1 MKTNTSKTPE
11 ITTSAVRGFDFKPIK
26 GQRARLIDLS
36 TDPNYQR
43 LIDAYQHAE
52 FAKCKELLAP
62 LEERYPQHPGLL
74 KFNEDLQMKLSL
86 RSVADIIKKEKKR
99 EKRKATF
106 NLSLFAVIATFLTMM
121 VLMFSNVYFKNVV
134 VANQL
139 EQETSQLSLLVHQA
153 EQLLLVGNPQPA
165 AELVEK
171 ISLVNPHYENLPA
184 LASRTHDLLQLEAQ
198 YQKALNLLSENH
210 HHEAWIILTEIETE
224 RPGLWDVSQHI
235 VLIENT
241 VQIVE
246 YSDEGNAA
254 YHDEQWY
261 QVIRADENVLNLIW
275 IIR

>member
-1 MKTNTSKTPE
+1 METNTSKTPE
-11 ITTSAVRGFDFKPIK
+11 ISASAVRGFDFKPIK
-26 GQRARLIDLS
+26 GQRAGLIDLS
-36 TDPNYQR
+36 NDPDFQR

-52 FAKCKELLAP
+52 FAKCKELLVP

-74 KFNEDLQMKLSL
+74 KFIEDLHMKLSL
-86 RSVADIIKKEKKR
+86 RSVAEIIKKEQKR
-99 EKRKATF
+99 EKWKATF

-121 VLMFSNVYFKNVV
+121 VLMFSNVYFKDVV

-139 EQETSQLSLLVHQA
+139 EQETSQLILLYHQA
-153 EQLLLVGNPQPA
+153 EHLLLVGKPQPA
-165 AELVEK
+165 AELIEK
-171 ISLVNPHYENLPA
+171 ISLVNPRVENLPA
-184 LASRTHDLLQLEAQ
+184 LASRTHDLLRLEAQ
-198 YQKALNLLSENH
+198 YQTALNLLSENH

-235 VLIENT
+235 ALIENA

-246 YSDEGNAA
+246 YSDEGNTT

-261 QVIRADENVLNLIW
+261 QVIRADENALNLIW